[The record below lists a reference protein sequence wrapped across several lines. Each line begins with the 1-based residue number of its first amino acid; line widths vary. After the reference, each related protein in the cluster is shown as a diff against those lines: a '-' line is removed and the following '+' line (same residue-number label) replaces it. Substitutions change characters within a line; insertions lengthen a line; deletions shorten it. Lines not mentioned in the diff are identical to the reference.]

1 MKYKYDNLTL
11 TASVYNRKLALEL
24 PMDSNADEVFE
35 AFKALMVGMTFS
47 EKTFNDAVVRYFYEQ
62 ELNNDE

>member
-47 EKTFNDAVVRYFYEQ
+47 EKTFNDTVVRYFYEQ

>member
-24 PMDSNADEVFE
+24 PMDSNADEVFD